1 MICPRSRLFA
11 MSALTLVSV
20 AVSGCVDLAPTY
32 RRPTAPVPAAFP
44 VVGVAPEPST
54 KVEPVGPWREYFGD
68 ARLKAVIIQAL
79 ETNRDLRIAVAN
91 VAASRA
97 QYVVERSNLFPKLG
111 ATVSATYG
119 QTPTSALGGGGFSS
133 GGGGSGV
140 YNERLYNAKAGV
152 SAWELDLFGKVR
164 NSTKAALDSYF
175 ATRAARDAAQITLVG
190 EVAADWLT
198 LGSDR
203 ALLAIAEDTRKSGEA
218 TVSLTTARFNGG
230 VASQLDVSQA
240 QTVVDQARFDVARLT
255 TQVARDRNALELV
268 VGAPVRDDLLPADID
283 GDGVVLAQ
291 LPSGLTSKVL
301 LTRPDVVQA
310 EDRLRA
316 ANANIGVARAAFFP
330 DISLTGSGGVTSLAL
345 STLFRASSETWSFA
359 PTITQPIFDFG
370 QNRGNLAYAKA
381 QRDVSLAT
389 YEKSVQ
395 TAFREVSDALAQRGT
410 IETQL
415 DAQRDLTESAAKSY
429 QLSDARYQRGA
440 DTYLNALI
448 AQRTLYAARQTLVAA
463 KLARATNL
471 VTLYTALG
479 GGLEVAAPSVP

>member
-1 MICPRSRLFA
+1 
-11 MSALTLVSV
+11 MSLVRRRNPILPLLIIA
-20 AVSGCVDLAPTY
+20 AVSLGACVDLAPTY
-32 RRPTAPVPAAFP
+32 RRPADPAPAAL
-44 VVGVAPEPST
+44 PSGGAYPAAT
-54 KVEPVGPWREYFGD
+54 SSVHPVGAWRDFFGD
-68 ARLKAVIIQAL
+68 ARLKALIDQAL
-79 ETNRDLRIAVAN
+79 DNNRDLRIAVAN

-111 ATVSATYG
+111 ATLSANYA

-133 GGGGSGV
+133 RGGSGV

-203 ALLAIAEDTRKSGEA
+203 ALLAIAEDTRRSGEA
-218 TVSLTTARFNGG
+218 TVSLTSARFNGG
-230 VASQLDVSQA
+230 IASQLDVSQA
-240 QTVVDQARFDVARLT
+240 QTVVDQARYDVARLT
-255 TQVARDRNALELV
+255 TQVARDRNALELL
-268 VGAPVRDDLLPADID
+268 VGAPVLDDLLPTDID
-283 GDGVVLAQ
+283 SDGVVLAQ
-291 LPSGLTSKVL
+291 LPAGLTSMVL
-301 LTRPDVVQA
+301 LARPDVVQA
-310 EDRLRA
+310 EDQLKA
-316 ANANIGVARAAFFP
+316 ADAKIGVARAAFFP

-381 QRDVSLAT
+381 QRDISLAT

-415 DAQRDLTESAAKSY
+415 DAQRDLTASAAKSY

-448 AQRTLYAARQTLVAA
+448 AQRTLYAARQTLAAA

-471 VTLYTALG
+471 VTLYTTLG
-479 GGLEVAAPSVP
+479 GGLGPAAAPVP